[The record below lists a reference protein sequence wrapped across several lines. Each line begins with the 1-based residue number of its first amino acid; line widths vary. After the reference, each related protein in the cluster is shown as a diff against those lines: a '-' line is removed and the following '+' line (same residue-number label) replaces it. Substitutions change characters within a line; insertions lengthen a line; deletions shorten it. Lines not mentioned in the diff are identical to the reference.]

1 MRRLIRL
8 LAAGALL
15 APVTAFALPPMPS
28 IAELYRAA
36 DVVALA
42 TVVAARTRDYNS
54 ISRAAE
60 LQLQV
65 EDVFKGSAAQTL
77 TVNFLVFPESLE
89 NHMREAPPEGRYIVF
104 LERREFQDA
113 SGNKSFALFP
123 ARPRAFSFLLLS
135 DERLVEVKSL
145 AGR

>member
-8 LAAGALL
+8 IAAGALL
-15 APVTAFALPPMPS
+15 APLASYALPPMPS
-28 IAELYRAA
+28 IAEQYRAA

-42 TVVAARTRDYNS
+42 TIVAARSRDYNS

-60 LQLQV
+60 VQLQV
-65 EDVFKGSAAQTL
+65 EEIFKGEAPQSL

-89 NHMREAPPEGRYIVF
+89 NHMREAPPEGRYFVF
-104 LERREFQDA
+104 LERRAGADVA
-113 SGNKSFALFP
+113 GRATFALFP
-123 ARPRAFSFLLLS
+123 AKPRAFSFLLYS
-135 DERLVEVKSL
+135 DERMAEVKSL